1 MPPEDDYSS
10 MDTTSIAAEIGA
22 ELFNHNDEEPSTP
35 EPVEKAPVEA
45 PAPVETAPVT
55 PEAPAV
61 VPGQNSVSK
70 PLPKAWKK
78 DMAPHWE
85 KLPPEVHEY
94 VYAREAD
101 VMKGIQQYQQGYQ
114 QWDALVKPFA
124 PIFQQHQDINP
135 VQLMQGLMNTHL
147 QLLNPNARPEAKAA
161 IAQRIL
167 RDYGIN
173 LTDAPQGDAAL
184 QQEVQTLRQQLGQIQ
199 QSFQSRERAEY
210 QAGVDKHLSEIEAFA
225 ADPKNEYFN
234 ELGTDI
240 LRFVQNGV
248 ADSLS
253 AAYEMACWA
262 NPVVRAKLLAKQQ
275 AVIPPPAQRDA
286 KGKFVNLDSVDAP
299 PRTRVKGTIDSTI
312 DSIVNSHYSKH

>member
-1 MPPEDDYSS
+1 MPADEYEGF
-10 MDTTSIAAEIGA
+10 DTNAVAAEIGA
-22 ELFNHNDEEPSTP
+22 ELFSPVSEE
-35 EPVEKAPVEA
+35 APVAEVAPVAETPPPVAAETPTEQPA
-45 PAPVETAPVT
+45 PAI
-55 PEAPAV
+55 
-61 VPGQNSVSK
+61 VPGQNSVMK
-70 PLPKAWKK
+70 PLPKSWKK

-85 KLPPEVHEY
+85 KLSPEVHEY

-147 QLLNPNARPEAKAA
+147 QLLNPNASPQQKAA
-161 IAQRIL
+161 LAQRIL
-167 RDYGIN
+167 RDYGIT
-173 LTDAPQGDAAL
+173 LEGMPSGDAAL

-210 QAGVDKHLSEIEAFA
+210 QAGVDKHLSDIEAFA

-234 ELGTDI
+234 ELGPDI

-253 AAYEMACWA
+253 AAYEMACWS
-262 NPVVRAKLLAKQQ
+262 NPGVRAKILAKQQ
-275 AVIPPPAQRDA
+275 ATTPPAVQRDA

-312 DSIVNSHYSKH
+312 DNIVASHYSKH

>member
-1 MPPEDDYSS
+1 MPDDEYEGF
-10 MDTTSIAAEIGA
+10 DTNAVAAEIGA
-22 ELFNHNDEEPSTP
+22 ELFSGSTP
-35 EPVEKAPVEA
+35 DPVEPAVETPEVKPDAPKAPVEA
-45 PAPVETAPVT
+45 APVEP
-55 PEAPAV
+55 PAV
-61 VPGQNSVSK
+61 VQGQNSVGK

-147 QLLNPNARPEAKAA
+147 QLLNPNAPPQAKAA

-167 RDYGIN
+167 RDYGIT
-173 LTDAPQGDAAL
+173 LEGMPSGDAAL
-184 QQEVQTLRQQLGQIQ
+184 QAEVQTLRQQLGQIQ
-199 QSFQSRERAEY
+199 HSFQSRERAEY
-210 QAGVDKHLSEIEAFA
+210 QAGVDKHLSEIETFA

-234 ELGTDI
+234 ELGPDI

-262 NPVVRAKLLAKQQ
+262 NPGVRAKMLAKQQ
-275 AVIPPPAQRDA
+275 AIIPPAAQRDA

-312 DSIVNSHYSKH
+312 DGIVASHYSKH